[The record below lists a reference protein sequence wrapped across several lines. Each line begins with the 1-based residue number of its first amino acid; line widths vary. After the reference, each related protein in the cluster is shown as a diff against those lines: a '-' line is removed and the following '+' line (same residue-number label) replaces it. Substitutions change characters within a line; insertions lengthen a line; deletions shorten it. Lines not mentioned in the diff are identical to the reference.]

1 MCSDMP
7 PAICARNL
15 YKCFPANRGQ
25 AHALRAALE
34 RAALASFTR
43 SPGDSP
49 PAEHIRWALH
59 DISFDIDQGECVA
72 LIGHNG
78 AGKSLLLRVLSRIT
92 RPTRG
97 EADLFGTVG
106 SVLDI
111 GVGFNRDFTG
121 RENVFLM
128 GAILGIKKCEIVQN
142 FDEIV
147 EFSGIGD
154 VLDQPL
160 KSYSNGTHVRLA
172 FAIAIQMKPEILLM
186 DEVLAVA
193 DEEFIRICIR
203 KLDHLKREGRTILL
217 ASHDMALLRQL
228 CTRALWF
235 EHGRLVGDGPLA
247 EIAGKYHTPLHGTS
261 LTPCRG

>member
-1 MCSDMP
+1 MA

-34 RAALASFTR
+34 QAALAPLR
-43 SPGDSP
+43 SSGNSTA
-49 PAEHIRWALH
+49 AEHFRWAL
-59 DISFDIDQGECVA
+59 DDVSFTIDNGECVA
-72 LIGHNG
+72 VIGHNG
-78 AGKSLLLRVLSRIT
+78 AGKSLLLRVLSLIT

-106 SVLDI
+106 SLLDI
-111 GVGFNRDFTG
+111 GVGFNREFTG

-128 GAILGIKKCEIVQN
+128 GAILGINKSEIVRN

-147 EFSGIGD
+147 EFSGLGE
-154 VLDQPL
+154 VLGQPL
-160 KSYSNGTHVRLA
+160 KSYSNGTQVRLA
-172 FAIAIQMKPEILLM
+172 FAIAMQMKPEILLM

-193 DEEFIRICIR
+193 DEEFVNVCVQ
-203 KLDHLKREGRTILL
+203 KLSDLKREGRTILL
-217 ASHDMALLRQL
+217 ASHDMVLLGKV

-235 EHGRLVGDGPLA
+235 EHGRLIGDGPMTK
-247 EIAGKYHTPLHGTS
+247 IAKSYHSHLYGT
-261 LTPCRG
+261 TT

>member
-1 MCSDMP
+1 MN
-7 PAICARNL
+7 PAICVRNL
-15 YKCFPANRGQ
+15 HKCFPANRGQ

-34 RAALASFTR
+34 RAALAPLR
-43 SPGDSP
+43 SLGNNA
-49 PAEHIRWALH
+49 PADQFRWALH
-59 DISFDIDQGECVA
+59 DITFNIDQGECVA

-106 SVLDI
+106 SILDI
-111 GVGFNRDFTG
+111 GVGFNREFTG

-128 GAILGIKKCEIVQN
+128 GAILGIRKLDLVRK
-142 FDEIV
+142 FDEII
-147 EFSGIGD
+147 EFAGIGD
-154 VLDQPL
+154 VLEQPL
-160 KSYSNGTHVRLA
+160 KSYSNGTLVRLA

-193 DEEFIRICIR
+193 DEEFVTVCLR
-203 KLDHLKREGRTILL
+203 KLADLKRAGRTILL
-217 ASHDMALLRQL
+217 ASHDMTLLGKV

-235 EHGRLVGDGPLA
+235 EHGRLIGDGSMA
-247 EIAGKYHTPLHGTS
+247 EIAARYHARRAPA
-261 LTPCRG
+261 P